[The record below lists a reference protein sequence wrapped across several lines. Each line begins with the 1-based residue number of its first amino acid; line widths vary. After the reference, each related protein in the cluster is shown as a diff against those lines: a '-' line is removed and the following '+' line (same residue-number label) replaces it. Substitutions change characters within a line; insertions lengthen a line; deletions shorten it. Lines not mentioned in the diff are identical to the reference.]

1 MRAEAA
7 ILTVEPGFQEPVD
20 DANQVFRLV
29 LKALAHPGTI
39 VRIDRPAA
47 VPPGR
52 LGRAAI
58 GAALTLADFETPVW
72 LDVAA
77 APAAPH
83 LRFHCNCPIAA
94 SPDRATFVLVAD
106 AGRPPELEALPLG
119 SDAYP
124 DQGATL
130 VIEVADL
137 TADGDLLLSGPG
149 IDGSARLGVTGLPPE
164 FWTRRAA
171 LAPLFPCGLDILL
184 TAGDRLAALPRTTV
198 VQRS

>member
-1 MRAEAA
+1 MRAESA
-7 ILTVEPGFQEPVD
+7 ILNVEPGFQDPVD

-47 VPPGR
+47 VPAGGLR
-52 LGRAAI
+52 RAAI
-58 GAALTLADFETPVW
+58 GAALSLADFETPVW
-72 LDVAA
+72 LDAAA

-94 SPDRATFVLVAD
+94 SPDRAMFVLAAD
-106 AGRPPELEALPLG
+106 AGQLPDLETLPLG

-130 VIEVADL
+130 IIEVSSL
-137 TADGDLLLSGPG
+137 TADGDLRLSGPG
-149 IDGSARLGVTGLPPE
+149 IDGSTRLGVAGLPPE
-164 FWTRRAA
+164 FWARRAA
-171 LAPLFPCGLDILL
+171 LAPLFPRGVDLLL
-184 TAGDRLAALPRTTV
+184 TAGDRLAALPRTTA